1 MIEMTQDEALHLAG
15 ELAGRALKETE
26 ARCGVLA
33 QFINDCS
40 RTRSGPAASTGALRE
55 LGALH
60 ARRALLIRR
69 RALIQEALDCTVGD
83 SPARAPLARPIDGPP
98 PRVQKQVQLQVQ
110 ARRRRP

>member
-1 MIEMTQDEALHLAG
+1 MSELTQDEALHLAG
-15 ELAGRALKETE
+15 ELAGQALTETE

-33 QFINDCS
+33 QFINDCT
-40 RTRSGPAASTGALRE
+40 RTRSGVAASTDALRE

-69 RALIQEALDCTVGD
+69 CALIQDALDCPVGD
-83 SPARAPLARPIDGPP
+83 SPARAPLARPTDGPA